1 MIRRPPRSTL
11 FPYTTRFRSDVAAF
25 FVRKEVKQHGLQR
38 RIEGPVLARDGE
50 RCLIVEDVVTTGGST
65 LQAIDAVRRSEEQTS
80 ELQSRQYFVCR
91 LLLEKKKKI
100 HITLLSTAALSLLPS
115 PRSSSSTILRMSW
128 PTLPRPPSLPTS
140 RSAPPLSSSS
150 TARSTRP

>member
-65 LQAIDAVRRSEEQTS
+65 LQAIDAVRAEGHEIVGVVAI
-80 ELQSRQYFVCR
+80 LDR
-91 LLLEKKKKI
+91 LAGGAEGI
-100 HITLLSTAALSLLPS
+100 RREIGRAHG
-115 PRSSSSTILRMSW
+115 
-128 PTLPRPPSLPTS
+128 
-140 RSAPPLSSSS
+140 
-150 TARSTRP
+150 